1 MKEVRQVIND
11 MIDEGNIDIFA
22 VDDRM
27 KRKKEGNITFI
38 EFCMNRA
45 EIRKMNKADDSQA
58 RGFPS
63 IKTSQ
68 RAASVNTSRQKNLNL
83 SRTDICHRDVT

>member
-45 EIRKMNKADDSQA
+45 EIRKMNKADDCQA

-83 SRTDICHRDVT
+83 SRTYICHRDVT